1 MNLIWNKSG
10 VVLAVAMLTGTIG
23 CVSTDK
29 FTKEIDG
36 LKAQVADLEKSN
48 QDKTNELSKYQSQLA
63 NTSKEKTQLR
73 SSLDEMNK
81 RDEAQRREFADL
93 QQRLK
98 KLSDAGTLSVRMI
111 DGKLVVNLGSDI
123 LFPSGSAKL
132 SREGLK
138 TIVEVAQQLKSIPDK
153 KFQIE
158 GHTDNV
164 PISTAIFPS
173 NWELASARS
182 VMVVKEMIKQGFSPQ
197 HISAATYADFAP
209 IQSNDTKEGKAAN
222 RRIAIVIIPD
232 LSVVPGLKDMDSGR
246 STTGVQP
253 TPQPA
258 PKAAPT
264 TQTAAPAAKPTM
276 AAAPATTQTQVQ
288 KQATQPKV
296 EAAPKAEVKKA
307 APVTGDELE

>member
-1 MNLIWNKSG
+1 MKMNLIWNKSG
-10 VVLAVAMLTGTIG
+10 VVLAVAMLTGTVG

-36 LKAQVADLEKSN
+36 LKAQVADLEKTN
-48 QDKTNELSKYQSQLA
+48 QEKTTELSKYQSQLA

-98 KLSDAGTLSVRMI
+98 KLSDAGTLSVKMV

-138 TIVEVAQQLKSIPDK
+138 TIAEVAQQLKTIPDK
-153 KFQIE
+153 KFQVE

-182 VMVVKEMIKQGFSPQ
+182 VMVVKEMIKQGFGSQ
-197 HISAATYADFAP
+197 NISAATYAEFAP

-232 LSVVPGLKDMDSGR
+232 LSVVPGLKEMGG
-246 STTGVQP
+246 TTSLQTV
-253 TPQPA
+253 PQQQA
-258 PKAAPT
+258 PKAAPA
-264 TQTAAPAAKPTM
+264 QAAPVAAKPT
-276 AAAPATTQTQVQ
+276 AAKLVTPPQNTVKEETLTADPKTDLKKKAPA
-288 KQATQPKV
+288 KD
-296 EAAPKAEVKKA
+296 
-307 APVTGDELE
+307 DELE

>member
-1 MNLIWNKSG
+1 M
-10 VVLAVAMLTGTIG
+10 AVAMLAGASG
-23 CVSTDK
+23 CVSADK
-29 FTKEIDG
+29 FKKEIDG
-36 LKAQVADLEKSN
+36 LKAQVADLEKTN
-48 QDKTNELSKYQSQLA
+48 QEKTTELSKYQSQLA

-81 RDEAQRREFADL
+81 RDEAQRREFTDL
-93 QQRLK
+93 QLRLK
-98 KLSDAGTLSVRMI
+98 KLSDAGTLSVKMI

-138 TIVEVAQQLKSIPDK
+138 TIAEVAQQLKTIPDK
-153 KFQIE
+153 KFQVE

-197 HISAATYADFAP
+197 QISAATYADFAP

-232 LSVVPGLKDMDSGR
+232 LSVVPGLKEMDNGR
-246 STTGVQP
+246 GTTGIQ
-253 TPQPA
+253 TAPQTA
-258 PKAAPT
+258 PKAAVS
-264 TQTAAPAAKPTM
+264 APIAPSNTVAKPTM
-276 AAAPATTQTQVQ
+276 AAAVPAAAVQAQ
-288 KQATQPKV
+288 KQSAMPKA
-296 EAAPKAEVKKA
+296 ESTTAPKADTKKP
-307 APVTGDELE
+307 APSAEDELE